1 MMASKPADVS
11 TSRLENRSELEMI
24 QLYGFG
30 RSLAAYRVRVGLNL
44 KGLAFEEKTIDLAT
58 DQQLAPSFKA
68 INPQASVP
76 ALLVDNGEPLT

>member
-30 RSLAAYRVRVGLNL
+30 RSLAAYRVRVGL
-44 KGLAFEEKTIDLAT
+44 I
-58 DQQLAPSFKA
+58 SKA
-68 INPQASVP
+68 
-76 ALLVDNGEPLT
+76 